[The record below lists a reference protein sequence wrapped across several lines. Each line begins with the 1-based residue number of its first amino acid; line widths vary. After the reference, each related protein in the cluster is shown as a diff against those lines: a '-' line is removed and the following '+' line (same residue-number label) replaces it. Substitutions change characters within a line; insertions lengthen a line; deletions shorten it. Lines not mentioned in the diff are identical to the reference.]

1 MNGARIER
9 RQEVY
14 RGRVVGLELQTF
26 EFPDGQLA
34 VSEVVVHR
42 PSVAMVPLDA
52 DGRIVFVR
60 QFRAP
65 ADGELL
71 EIPAGSIDS
80 GEDVESAAQRE
91 LQEEIGHRA
100 GSLRRIGGF
109 FLAPG
114 YCTEFITIV
123 LCEGLSESRLPAD
136 EDERIEVERLSLRET
151 LEAIESGAIR
161 DAKTIGGILLY
172 VQKAG
177 NRAGGRTV

>member
-1 MNGARIER
+1 MSGASIKQ

-14 RGRVVGLELQTF
+14 QGKVVGLELQTI
-26 EFPDGQLA
+26 EFADGQLA
-34 VSEVVVHR
+34 VNEVVVHR
-42 PSVAMVPLDA
+42 PSVAMVPVEA

-71 EIPAGSIDS
+71 EIPAGSIDP

-91 LQEEIGHRA
+91 LQEEIGSRA

-136 EDERIEVERLSLRET
+136 EDERIEVERLSLADAF
-151 LEAIESGAIR
+151 EAIESGAIR
-161 DAKTIGGILLY
+161 DAKTIGGVLLY
-172 VQKAG
+172 AQKAG
-177 NRAGGRTV
+177 NRASGWTI